1 MKRLILISLLSAILA
16 TLLAGCGSLLEP
28 EVVVETVVVEKTIVE
43 TLVATVVETV
53 VVEKP
58 LNVLVDHQGHYLST
72 SAEGFAILDEVGSPH
87 VKLLYDIYHQQ
98 ISEGNLIATI
108 KASAARIGH
117 FHVADVPGRH
127 EPGTGEIN
135 YANVLRA
142 IDAAGYGGYVG
153 LEYRPQARAADSL
166 NAVKAIVGA

>member
-58 LNVLVDHQGHYLST
+58 LNVLRY
-72 SAEGFAILDEVGSPH
+72 E
-87 VKLLYDIYHQQ
+87 
-98 ISEGNLIATI
+98 
-108 KASAARIGH
+108 
-117 FHVADVPGRH
+117 
-127 EPGTGEIN
+127 
-135 YANVLRA
+135 
-142 IDAAGYGGYVG
+142 
-153 LEYRPQARAADSL
+153 
-166 NAVKAIVGA
+166 